1 MTVAILSRVR
11 GVRGELVAMALTARQ
26 ERFETLDRVFLFG
39 AGLEREVVVEGVR
52 TIAGSLVF
60 KFQGID
66 SIEEAE
72 PWRGAE
78 VRIPRAERLA
88 LEENEFFQ
96 SDLVGCEVFER
107 ATGESLGMVTGWD
120 EGGAA
125 GLLQVGRDLLIPFA
139 RSICVVIDTA
149 RKRIEV
155 DLPEGLKDLNRKDL
169 NRSGL
174 KK

>member
-1 MTVAILSRVR
+1 MTIAILSRVR
-11 GVRGELVAMALTARQ
+11 GVRGELVAIPLSTRQ
-26 ERFETLDRVFLFG
+26 ERFETLERVFLFG
-39 AGLEREVVVEGVR
+39 SAPAPREVAVEGLR

-78 VRIPRAERLA
+78 VRIPRAERLT

-107 ATGESLGMVTGWD
+107 ATGESLGVVTDWD

-139 RSICVVIDTA
+139 RSICVVIDPA

-155 DLPEGLKDLNRKDL
+155 DLPEGLKDLNR
-169 NRSGL
+169 SGS
-174 KK
+174 KE